1 MAYIYLGGFNK
12 DKVVLNN
19 VMRYEP
25 MLDKWTKVANH
36 EHSKSKNGS
45 VLVFRKMTDFQLFI
59 FWFIR
64 EGALQPKREYRVSEF
79 NGVYSNFW
87 QYYFCPLTRHNF
99 FEGNCIIVQEMFIAN
114 LVTLNRYGNIGWF
127 CICCWR
133 IRWSDSHR
141 LSRTI

>member
-25 MLDKWTKVANH
+25 MLDKWTKVANMNN
-36 EHSKSKNGS
+36 SKSKNGS

-64 EGALQPKREYRVSEF
+64 EVHYSPKGSTAYQSSMEF
-79 NGVYSNFW
+79 IPIS
-87 QYYFCPLTRHNF
+87 
-99 FEGNCIIVQEMFIAN
+99 
-114 LVTLNRYGNIGWF
+114 GNIT
-127 CICCWR
+127 
-133 IRWSDSHR
+133 SV
-141 LSRTI
+141 L